1 MSENYS
7 EIDGIET
14 VQVAPGNRICRK
26 CRDEINALLREANEP
41 PIISPAVLPG
51 NMGVHSQRSDPGSGF
66 ESSPSIPVLIPV
78 CDEEVQPV
86 LNAEDKTIIPELV
99 GSEDSSEASTDYLAS
114 KASASTSLGD
124 IFRTPK
130 FQKEYSKLK
139 VPDTFVNYFTS
150 AVDKLLE
157 KDIAHQCSE
166 EETSKYIEKIP
177 KINSTFR
184 LHPTTA
190 QEVSKYI
197 DQLKNKS
204 NATLD
209 NITDKLLKKIKTNI
223 SPHISRIINKSFQ
236 DGIVPSQ
243 MKISRVNGRKS
254 STSPI
259 RHGVIQGST
268 LGPLLFI
275 IFIND
280 ISTLKL
286 HGNPTLFADDT
297 NVFYFGNSTAEIKNQ
312 MEEDFITIKKWLR
325 LNLLFMNVEKTNY
338 IIFSKPGASQEEND
352 HLTLD
357 NQEVK
362 KSETVKFLGLTLD
375 HHLHW
380 NDHIDS
386 VTRKL
391 APIIGALHRIRNILS
406 EKAKK
411 SIYYSLIQSQLSY
424 MNLIWGSATET
435 RLHPLKTMQNRAIK
449 TLFEKEYRTP
459 TTQLYKPLGFLPLAK
474 LHEKTLMTTG
484 FAIYN
489 EFWRCQTIFARN
501 ISVHSH
507 NTRSCNLLHTQS
519 FKSSKYGIRSIYN
532 SIVQAFNS
540 IPQEY
545 SNCNNMKS
553 FKTAINKF
561 ILSTLNKVPRF
572 LNHEHPV
579 NIPIDYEDV
588 CCEMFIQIREYLQSE
603 NTTAQKKIQLLSVLP
618 NSWSA
623 NHTSMEFEIG
633 KKISLKTKQKI
644 VKDQGLIPTI
654 LPKFGT
660 RTLPEEN
667 VELVKNWYRS
677 QDISREL
684 PGMKDVKRVKE
695 NGKSVLKRKRLFLTT
710 LKEGYQS
717 LKSSYP
723 ELKIGFSTFAA
734 LRPKEVVL
742 AGQAGTHTV
751 RVFVHTIKTLN

>member
-1 MSENYS
+1 MTIIKENIHNTFLLIYNPPNNSTETFISELALLLENLPRNSYIFGDFNTDVLKENTANLQLTSLMSSFGFTLCNSAPTRLGSTCETLIDHIYTNNMASNMKIENIQNDLSDHNFLLASISNPKSTTKEAPPRLLKSINTNKLNIYLTEKPFQPNEHYDAES
-7 EIDGIET
+7 LYQSFVDYVNVGIEEST
-14 VQVAPGNRICRK
+14 TEKISRSTEALDDYAPWI
-26 CRDEINALLREANEP
+26 D
-41 PIISPAVLPG
+41 
-51 NMGVHSQRSDPGSGF
+51 
-66 ESSPSIPVLIPV
+66 
-78 CDEEVQPV
+78 
-86 LNAEDKTIIPELV
+86 
-99 GSEDSSEASTDYLAS
+99 
-114 KASASTSLGD
+114 
-124 IFRTPK
+124 
-130 FQKEYSKLK
+130 KEYLEMKRSHSLEKEEKNEYYSKILEDPKDLDKNIWK
-139 VPDTFVNYFTS
+139 VANRVLYNKSEPRNHEFKLSNDGVPVNEENIPDTFVNYFTS

-209 NITDKLLKKIKTNI
+209 NITNKLLKKIKTNI
-223 SPHISRIINKSFQ
+223 SPLISRIINKSFQ

-325 LNLLFMNVEKTNY
+325 LNLLFINVEKTNY

-411 SIYYSLIQSQLSY
+411 SIYYGLIQSQLSY

-501 ISVHSH
+501 FSVHSH

-561 ILSTLNKVPRF
+561 ILSTL
-572 LNHEHPV
+572 
-579 NIPIDYEDV
+579 
-588 CCEMFIQIREYLQSE
+588 
-603 NTTAQKKIQLLSVLP
+603 
-618 NSWSA
+618 
-623 NHTSMEFEIG
+623 
-633 KKISLKTKQKI
+633 
-644 VKDQGLIPTI
+644 
-654 LPKFGT
+654 
-660 RTLPEEN
+660 
-667 VELVKNWYRS
+667 
-677 QDISREL
+677 
-684 PGMKDVKRVKE
+684 
-695 NGKSVLKRKRLFLTT
+695 
-710 LKEGYQS
+710 
-717 LKSSYP
+717 
-723 ELKIGFSTFAA
+723 
-734 LRPKEVVL
+734 
-742 AGQAGTHTV
+742 
-751 RVFVHTIKTLN
+751 